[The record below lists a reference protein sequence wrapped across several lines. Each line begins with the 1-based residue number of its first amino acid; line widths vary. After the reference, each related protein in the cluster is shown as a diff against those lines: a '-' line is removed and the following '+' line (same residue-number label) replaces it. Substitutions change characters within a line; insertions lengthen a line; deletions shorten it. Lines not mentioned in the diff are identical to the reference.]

1 MKILTS
7 VLLALVLSIAV
18 AAQSQSSTSSQSGSQ
33 AGQGSQSQGSQN
45 QSGQAQTSTSTNA
58 HQNMSGTVSRN
69 GKSFTNDKNN
79 QKYRVDNP
87 NALQGEE
94 GQHVALLVQVDPDN
108 NVIHVVQIEPQQ

>member
-7 VLLALVLSIAV
+7 VLLALVLSIVV
-18 AAQSQSSTSSQSGSQ
+18 AAQSQSSTSSQGGSQ
-33 AGQGSQSQGSQN
+33 AGQGSQN

-58 HQNMSGTVSRN
+58 NQNMSGTVSSN

-87 NALQGEE
+87 NSLQGQE

-108 NVIHVVQIEPQQ
+108 NVIHVIQIEPQQ